1 MIKNKTLV
9 LLAGGLGSR
18 ISEETYNKPKP
29 MIKIGNMPMI
39 WHIMKY
45 YSQFKVNRF
54 IILAGYKS
62 EVIKEFFLNYHYYRS
77 SFSINLNDNKIK
89 ILEKHNGNKENWDIT
104 ILDTGDETNTGG
116 RIIKAEQIILK
127 IDNEKDFLLTYSDG
141 LSNINL
147 NKLYLNHLNKK
158 KLVSVT
164 AVKPPGRFGSLN
176 IDSKNLVT
184 SFVEKPEGD
193 NSYISGGFFVCSK
206 NIFKYFSK
214 SNSIFESD
222 ILPKISK
229 KKQITA
235 FKHKDFWQPLDTL
248 RDYKKLKNL
257 WESKKAPWKIWK

>member
-1 MIKNKTLV
+1 MLHNKTLV

-45 YSQFKVNRF
+45 YSQFKVNKF

-77 SFSINLNDNKIK
+77 SFSINLYDNNIN
-89 ILEKHNGNKENWDIT
+89 ILRKHNNLKENWDVT
-104 ILDTGDETNTGG
+104 ILDTGEETNTGG
-116 RIIKAEQIILK
+116 RIKKAEQIIYK

-147 NKLYLNHLNKK
+147 NKLYLNHLANKK
-158 KLVSVT
+158 LISVT
-164 AVKPPGRFGSLN
+164 AVKPPGRFGSLS
-176 IDSKNLVT
+176 ISSKNVVK

-206 NIFKYFSK
+206 KIFKYFVK
-214 SNSIFESD
+214 KNPVFESD
-222 ILPKISK
+222 ILPNISRN
-229 KKQITA
+229 KQVVA
-235 FKHKDFWQPLDTL
+235 YKHTDFWQPLDTL

-257 WESKKAPWKIWK
+257 WDSKKAPWKIWK